1 MLSTFLVNNLRM
13 KTTYD
18 QRYRIFITNDSD
30 KGKQQEQ
37 PLHQL

>member
-1 MLSTFLVNNLRM
+1 METS
-13 KTTYD
+13 YD

-37 PLHQL
+37 LLQQLLKQQVFNSL